1 MKYFC
6 LALAAVLALA
16 CSTKKEPMALGA
28 YSEQYRPQIHFSPA
42 KNWTN
47 DPNGLVYHAGEYHLF
62 FQYNPY
68 GDTWG
73 HMSWGHAVS
82 KNLIHWEELPV
93 AIQEYPDAT
102 TGDSTMIFSGTV
114 VIDKNN
120 SAGFGANALVALYT
134 SHVHQN
140 NRAQV
145 QHQSIA
151 YSTDKGRTWTSYSKN
166 PVLDIQRKDFR
177 DPKVFWYEPGQK
189 WVMVLVVPDLYKVQL
204 YSSVNLKEWTLMSE
218 FGNAG
223 DRRRIWECPDLYQLP
238 VENQQGKTKWVLSL
252 SGSHPSGDAFV
263 GMQYFTGDFDG
274 HRFTTPDS
282 AARYMDFGKD
292 YYAGIVFNHLDK
304 KIMFGWVNN
313 WTYGTQIPTSPWRGA
328 FSLPRELSLKEDAG
342 SFELVQRPIDL
353 ATIRDDTR
361 IDFKNVNGPVELRVD
376 LNAANSG
383 IKLVSASGDEVTIG
397 VDTARRLLIDRTKA
411 GRVDFQKQF
420 ASIETSKPLAQLPA
434 HLHIFIDHSIIEVF
448 ANDGEVAMCEQF
460 FFRSTQ
466 FAIEPFGKAELKIG
480 WRLKS
485 IWR

>member
-1 MKYFC
+1 
-6 LALAAVLALA
+6 
-16 CSTKKEPMALGA
+16 
-28 YSEQYRPQIHFSPA
+28 
-42 KNWTN
+42 
-47 DPNGLVYHAGEYHLF
+47 
-62 FQYNPY
+62 
-68 GDTWG
+68 
-73 HMSWGHAVS
+73 
-82 KNLIHWEELPV
+82 
-93 AIQEYPDAT
+93 
-102 TGDSTMIFSGTV
+102 
-114 VIDKNN
+114 
-120 SAGFGANALVALYT
+120 
-134 SHVHQN
+134 
-140 NRAQV
+140 
-145 QHQSIA
+145 
-151 YSTDKGRTWTSYSKN
+151 
-166 PVLDIQRKDFR
+166 
-177 DPKVFWYEPGQK
+177 
-189 WVMVLVVPDLYKVQL
+189 
-204 YSSVNLKEWTLMSE
+204 
-218 FGNAG
+218 
-223 DRRRIWECPDLYQLP
+223 
-238 VENQQGKTKWVLSL
+238 
-252 SGSHPSGDAFV
+252 
-263 GMQYFTGDFDG
+263 
-274 HRFTTPDS
+274 
-282 AARYMDFGKD
+282 
-292 YYAGIVFNHLDK
+292 
-304 KIMFGWVNN
+304 MFGWVNN